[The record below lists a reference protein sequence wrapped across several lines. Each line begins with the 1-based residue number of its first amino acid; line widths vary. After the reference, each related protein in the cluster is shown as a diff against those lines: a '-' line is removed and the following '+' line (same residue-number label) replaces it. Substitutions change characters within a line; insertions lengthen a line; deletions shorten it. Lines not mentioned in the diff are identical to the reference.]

1 MFAVD
6 DFWNMGK
13 SGRITMLAQLS
24 PIAGKSP
31 SREAPPSG
39 QRVQNAGLPERK
51 EKENSIICGWEELG
65 STERILY
72 RRVVVRR
79 DLVE

>member
-1 MFAVD
+1 MMA
-6 DFWNMGK
+6 K

-39 QRVQNAGLPERK
+39 RREQNAGLPERK
-51 EKENSIICGWEELG
+51 EKENSMICEWEELG

-72 RRVVVRR
+72 RRVVARR